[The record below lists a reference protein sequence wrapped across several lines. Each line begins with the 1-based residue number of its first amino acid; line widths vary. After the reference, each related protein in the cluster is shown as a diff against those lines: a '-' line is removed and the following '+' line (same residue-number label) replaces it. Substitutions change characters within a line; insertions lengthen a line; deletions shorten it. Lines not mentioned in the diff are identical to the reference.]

1 MILTPRQFL
10 GRSLVA
16 AILAGTPL
24 RGAEEAWQKMGQFE
38 FQAAFDILSRT
49 GKSKNRLESV
59 GAALAVLNRQPKTA
73 GNTADAEAR
82 LSAVTRENARDD
94 AGLWARY
101 FSARIEQWHRTPTQ
115 PVAAATEYRAL
126 IAEHPSHAAAQ
137 QALVKLALLS
147 IYEPAV
153 EPSRDAGLLAAAELL
168 TRATDPD
175 VAVGLHLLLGRA
187 MLYFRK
193 SEPDALT
200 HLEAALRGGIAN
212 RQTRASILYSSAEL
226 ALALGR
232 RESALQHFRAFLA
245 ENQRDQRV
253 NYVREQVAALGG
265 GEEPAK

>member
-1 MILTPRQFL
+1 MRPTFAFIL
-10 GRSLVA
+10 
-16 AILAGTPL
+16 ILANL
-24 RGAEEAWQKMGQFE
+24 SAARAAENGWEALARFE
-38 FQAAFDILSRT
+38 FERARESLAAEAAV
-49 GKSKNRLESV
+49 GNRMAAV
-59 GAALAVLNRQPKTA
+59 GEALAVLNRQPKTA
-73 GNTADAEAR
+73 GNTTEAEAR
-82 LSAVTRENARDD
+82 LATVIRENSRDD

-101 FSARIEQWHRTPTQ
+101 FSARLEQWHRTPTQ
-115 PVAAATEYRAL
+115 PVAAATMYRAL
-126 IAEHPSHAAAQ
+126 IAENPSHAAAQ
-137 QALVKLALLS
+137 HALVKLAVLL

-153 EPSRDAGLLAAAELL
+153 EPSRDAGLLVAAEFL
-168 TRATDPD
+168 TRATDPN

-212 RQTRASILYSSAEL
+212 RQTRASTLYSSAEL

-232 RESALQHFRAFLA
+232 RESALQHFRTFLT